1 MKRII
6 AFVKEWTLPVAI
18 AAGMLVYALFSAAGC
33 LATTGNMLAPYVQ
46 KSLPILMFFVLYVT
60 FCKADFRKL
69 LPTWWHLWVLLS
81 QIVFVGGITSFI
93 LFLPLGQIERLML
106 ESILVSAICPCATA
120 AAVVTQ
126 KLGGNLEE
134 MTSYTFISNF
144 ICAFIIPA
152 TLPLIEPNATISF
165 ATSFLSILYKVG
177 IVLVL
182 PMFLAYLTKHIHY
195 FSPLLRRILRTK
207 NLSFYLWCI
216 VLMIVS
222 GTTLRNI
229 LHARATIEVVSLIA
243 VLALILCM
251 LQFGIGKWI
260 GHGGN
265 RTIEAG
271 QALGQKNT
279 AFAIWIA
286 GIYLNPLST
295 VGPGCYILWQNIV
308 NSLQIWQYDRR
319 HKAVSA

>member
-18 AAGMLVYALFSAAGC
+18 AAGMLIYALFSAAGC
-33 LATTGNMLAPYVQ
+33 LATTGEMLAPYVQ
-46 KSLPILMFFVLYVT
+46 KLLPILMFFVLYIT
-60 FCKADFRKL
+60 FCKVDFRKL
-69 LPTWWHLWVLLS
+69 LPTWWHLWILLS
-81 QIVFVGGITSFI
+81 QIMFVGGIVFLI
-93 LFLPLGQIERLML
+93 LFLDLGETKRLML

-144 ICAFIIPA
+144 VCAFIIPA

-165 ATSFLSILYKVG
+165 ATSFFSILYKVG

-182 PMFLAYLTKHIHY
+182 PMFLAYLTKHTRCLA
-195 FSPLLRRILRTK
+195 PLLQRILQTK
-207 NLSFYLWCI
+207 DLSFYLWCV

-229 LHARATIEVVSLIA
+229 LHAKATFEVVMWIA
-243 VLALILCM
+243 LQALILCM

-260 GHGGN
+260 GYRFG

-308 NSLQIWQYDRR
+308 NSLQIWQYNRH
-319 HKAVSA
+319 HKAASA